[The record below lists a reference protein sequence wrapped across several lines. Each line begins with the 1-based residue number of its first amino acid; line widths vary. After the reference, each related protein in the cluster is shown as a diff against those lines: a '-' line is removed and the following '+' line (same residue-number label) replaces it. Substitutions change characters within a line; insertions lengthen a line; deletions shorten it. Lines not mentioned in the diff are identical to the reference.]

1 MSWCDRAVGDVEL
14 CRSTKKI
21 SESLDNDNMINIQ
34 RISGCL
40 HKTLLAS
47 GFGKVRHAYLGSVT
61 QPDFSQK
68 PIKKFIFF

>member
-34 RISGCL
+34 RI
-40 HKTLLAS
+40 AS